1 MFGMG
6 TTKHDTADALNK
18 IDIAMFFDLIK
29 GKIDKRQYEI
39 ITAAMA
45 ESVGP
50 AVVGRVLKCSAEPQK
65 RTDMLRKSIRSKVQ
79 SVTG

>member
-1 MFGMG
+1 MCGME
-6 TTKHDTADALNK
+6 TTKHDETDTSNR

-29 GKIDKRQYEI
+29 GKIDKGQHEI

-50 AVVGRVLKCSAEPQK
+50 AVVDRVLKCSAEPP
-65 RTDMLRKSIRSKVQ
+65 RRIDMLRKAIRSKEKPI
-79 SVTG
+79 TD

>member
-1 MFGMG
+1 MVGME
-6 TTKHDTADALNK
+6 TSMHDTSDALNK

-29 GKIDKRQYEI
+29 GKVDKRQYEI

-45 ESVGP
+45 ESVGS
-50 AVVGRVLKCSAEPQK
+50 AVVGRVLECSAGSQK
-65 RTDMLRKSIRSKVQ
+65 RIDMLRKAIRSKVQ

>member
-1 MFGMG
+1 MFGME
-6 TTKHDTADALNK
+6 TTKHDTANALNK

-29 GKIDKRQYEI
+29 GKIDKQQYEI
-39 ITAAMA
+39 ITTAMA

-50 AVVGRVLKCSAEPQK
+50 AVVDRVLKCSAEPQN
-65 RTDMLRKSIRSKVQ
+65 RIDMWRKAIRSKVQ